1 VKIGEVYLVEI
12 PAMGGH
18 EQAGYRPAIIFQ
30 SEQRL
35 EELPTILIIPM
46 TSKTKAV
53 AFPYTL
59 LIKPDQENHLSSPS
73 VALVFQLRAIDQ
85 RRLKHKIGNLKNNDI
100 IKIKRLPSPLPSRER
115 VRVRGK

>member
-12 PAMGGH
+12 PAIGGH

-35 EELPTILIIPM
+35 EELPTVLIIPV

-59 LIKPDQENHLSSPS
+59 LIKSDQENNLSSAS
-73 VALVFQLRAIDQ
+73 VALVFQLRAIDK
-85 RRLKHKIGNLKNNDI
+85 RRLKHKIGSLKNNDI
-100 IKIKRLPSPLPSRER
+100 IRIKQLIKKMMMLD
-115 VRVRGK
+115 KA

>member
-1 VKIGEVYLVEI
+1 MKIGEVYLVEI

-35 EELPTILIIPM
+35 EELPTILIIPV
-46 TSKTKAV
+46 TSKTKAL

-59 LIKPDQENHLSSPS
+59 LIKPDQENHLSSSS

-85 RRLKHKIGNLKNNDI
+85 RRLKHKIGTLKNNDI
-100 IKIKRLPSPLPSRER
+100 TKIKGLVKDMMMLD
-115 VRVRGK
+115 KI